1 MSDLQIDEQ
10 SPERELLRTQPT
22 PLKSPS
28 PNCPRVKGFPPPAPL
43 AFKIKEGFE
52 TLVTQSLENVVEI
65 EQVLKIA
72 GIAKVQERVFEMY
85 ICRHTRSW
93 LVKMQ
98 GSLFFVI

>member
-28 PNCPRVKGFPPPAPL
+28 PNCPPPAPL

-72 GIAKVQERVFEMY
+72 GIAKVQERVGEG
-85 ICRHTRSW
+85 R
-93 LVKMQ
+93 L
-98 GSLFFVI
+98 LP

>member
-10 SPERELLRTQPT
+10 SPERELLRTPPI

-28 PNCPRVKGFPPPAPL
+28 PNYPPPAPL

-72 GIAKVQERVFEMY
+72 GIAKVQERVGEG
-85 ICRHTRSW
+85 R
-93 LVKMQ
+93 L
-98 GSLFFVI
+98 LP